1 MYTQTIRRLNLNI
14 FNVFNM
20 CSILNKIILIQF
32 MNKKILSFEK

>member
-20 CSILNKIILIQF
+20 CSSLNKITYSIRKQKNIIF
-32 MNKKILSFEK
+32 